1 MFWGFMPLYLLLV
14 AEVPAVEFVAWR
26 TLFTLPIC
34 LVFIGLRDR
43 WPELRRCLT
52 DRKIVLTLMGSA
64 AMVAIN
70 WLGYI
75 WAIQNTYVYAASLG
89 YYILPLVMMVMG
101 VVFLGETLSRRQWAA
116 VGMAAL
122 AVGALATGALTTLWL
137 SLLLAITF
145 GIYGLLRKTVDAG
158 PLVGLT
164 VEAIILLPIVAGYL
178 AWVQW
183 GAGGTAFGRET
194 VETLAIL
201 AGGIMTAV
209 PLLLFSSAA
218 RALPYTLIG
227 FMQFIAPT
235 VVFLLGLT
243 VFGEELRPA
252 QLAAF
257 LAIWSAAALFSWD
270 IWSKSRDARAAAK
283 A

>member
-14 AEVPAVEFVAWR
+14 AAVPSVEFVAWR

-34 LVFIGLRDR
+34 LLFVWLRNR
-43 WPELRRCLT
+43 GPELLRCLT
-52 DRKIVLTLMGSA
+52 DRKIVFTLMGSA

-89 YYILPLVMMVMG
+89 YYILPLVMMVLG
-101 VVFLGETLSRRQWAA
+101 VAFLGEKLTKRQWAA

-137 SLLLAITF
+137 SLLLAISF

-164 VEAIILLPIVAGYL
+164 VEAIILLPIVSGYL

-194 VETLAIL
+194 VETLAIM
-201 AGGIMTAV
+201 AGGLWTAI
-209 PLLLFSSAA
+209 PLLLFASAA

-235 VVFLLGLT
+235 LVFILGLT
-243 VFGEELRPA
+243 VFGEVLLPS

-257 LAIWSAAALFSWD
+257 IAIWCAVALFSWD
-270 IWSKSRDARAAAK
+270 IRAKSRVPK
-283 A
+283 PV